1 MPIGDLNSQHS
12 IKPNFPAA
20 CLLDHNMRVE
30 VVLFRLGRKGMLN
43 MLPQHS
49 AGQTTKCD
57 FE

>member
-57 FE
+57 